1 MPQCKCNF
9 KSGANKG
16 ERCTA
21 SAIAGSE
28 FCGRHKECQTR
39 TLVSTVSNAVA
50 CATQSR
56 HVTPRKLSRIN
67 RYRTID
73 KQLQTLPD
81 IVCMTDA
88 AFLDVLTPGRVLGCG
103 SFGEVIL
110 ANLKTNPN
118 LSIAIKMTGTRG
130 VTRTKT
136 SNEWNEI
143 TLLEKLSDLVKTGVT
158 PHLPVLFH
166 AAGCDTCT
174 MERKTK
180 PAKCIL
186 TMIELC
192 DGTLN
197 TLFDTPRSKAFC
209 RNILFQVLAALHS
222 VQKHL
227 FMFHN
232 DLKMPNLL
240 FMRTTDTGCTEY
252 TIRDT
257 KYYLKNVGY
266 TVILNDFGVSE
277 STIGKIKL
285 SGRKLTMTPD
295 DRLILHNETL
305 SIPAIASG
313 REMVAMFSSDIIDSL
328 TMFLGLP
335 RASQH
340 GMHPV
345 IPDIPED
352 FKRELLDLLVPL
364 GIKSTDRIAPTE
376 IGHYYINNRI
386 PGVRYGVPLDPVL
399 TKFVDAGRF
408 IQEVFP
414 DLRTPLPDVK
424 SKFNI

>member
-1 MPQCKCNF
+1 
-9 KSGANKG
+9 
-16 ERCTA
+16 
-21 SAIAGSE
+21 
-28 FCGRHKECQTR
+28 
-39 TLVSTVSNAVA
+39 
-50 CATQSR
+50 
-56 HVTPRKLSRIN
+56 
-67 RYRTID
+67 
-73 KQLQTLPD
+73 
-81 IVCMTDA
+81 
-88 AFLDVLTPGRVLGCG
+88 
-103 SFGEVIL
+103 
-110 ANLKTNPN
+110 
-118 LSIAIKMTGTRG
+118 
-130 VTRTKT
+130 
-136 SNEWNEI
+136 
-143 TLLEKLSDLVKTGVT
+143 
-158 PHLPVLFH
+158 
-166 AAGCDTCT
+166 
-174 MERKTK
+174 
-180 PAKCIL
+180 
-186 TMIELC
+186 
-192 DGTLN
+192 
-197 TLFDTPRSKAFC
+197 
-209 RNILFQVLAALHS
+209 
-222 VQKHL
+222 
-227 FMFHN
+227 
-232 DLKMPNLL
+232 
-240 FMRTTDTGCTEY
+240 
-252 TIRDT
+252 
-257 KYYLKNVGY
+257 LKNVGY

-364 GIKSTDRIAPTE
+364 GIKSKDRIAPTE
-376 IGHYYINNRI
+376 IGHYYINSRI
-386 PGVRYGVPLDPVL
+386 PGVRYGVPLDPAL